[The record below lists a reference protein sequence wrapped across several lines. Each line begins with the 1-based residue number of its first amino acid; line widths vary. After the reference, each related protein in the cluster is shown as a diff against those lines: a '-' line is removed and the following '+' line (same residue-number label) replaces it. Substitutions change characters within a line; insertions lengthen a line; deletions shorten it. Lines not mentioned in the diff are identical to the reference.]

1 MKQAKKI
8 ELGVAIALCL
18 GISIS
23 AIESAYAEEIDEYS
37 LGELIVEGQ
46 ADAGKADLAGGM
58 MSSTQTVGMF
68 LGEKDVLDVPL
79 HETTFTEEA
88 LDVYSQPGRGMLD
101 TLALDPAVRAN
112 HGSLDTSVYIRG
124 LSTHAMRWTLNG
136 VPGMSHQMQMPYNF
150 VDQVSI
156 IAGPSIGVTGMST
169 SMSTQTGGVVNMQSK
184 KAGPEP
190 NAEFKIG
197 WSTENYWTQAIDIG
211 DRFGKNKEW
220 GIRLNALN
228 GSGNLAVDGT
238 HDLKRSF
245 WLNLDREGT
254 HSKTNI
260 LFGYDYDNEDGRSNT
275 INLSKS
281 INKLPR
287 VPHNTNNLSPSW
299 SNDTYKNWTAVLNHE
314 QKFSEHMSYFI
325 NAGWHKEDYTSWLQQ
340 WSTRALT
347 NLNGDYTG
355 TYTQMPVY
363 HSTHYFGAGL
373 KGDFKMGEWKN
384 EYAFSV
390 DRSWFRRARDN
401 NVSDANKYTVTG
413 NIYTGCTT
421 SKPTIVWD
429 PITKQYTTTMTG
441 WSLID
446 SFVSPDERLTITAG
460 VHHHMVKT
468 SHIDDKTSSGLKE
481 SNDATSPIWAL
492 NYKMSPVT
500 SFYFNHTETF
510 SEGDT
515 VGSGYLNAGSTIPP
529 EKTKQ
534 NEIGI
539 KIKDKNILHTI
550 SLFRNTQQDGIDVPD
565 KDDPTQVW
573 YALDGENRYM
583 GVEYSAV
590 GALSKKWDM
599 IFGIAYMNAEKTH
612 TEGGENDGRK
622 VCGIPKWSGDLALT
636 YKPDNR
642 TKIFTRINYTGTTRI
657 HDTSSYEHHIDVP
670 SITLF
675 DVGASYKTKIMGYD
689 TTITAMCY
697 NLFNREYW
705 YANGDNSIGLGA
717 PRTFAVTAS
726 FQI

>member
-1 MKQAKKI
+1 MKQAKKF

-18 GISIS
+18 GISVS
-23 AIESAYAEEIDEYS
+23 AIESAYAEEIEEYS
-37 LGELIVEGQ
+37 LGEVVVEGE

-58 MSSTQTVGMF
+58 MSSTQTVGML
-68 LGEKDVLDVPL
+68 LGEKDILEVPL
-79 HETTFTEEA
+79 HEVTFSREA
-88 LDVYSQPGRGMLD
+88 LDTYAQPGRGMLD
-101 TLALDPAVRAN
+101 VLSLDPSVRAQ
-112 HGSLDTSVYIRG
+112 HGSVDANVYIRG
-124 LSTHAMRWTLNG
+124 LSTHGMRWSLNG
-136 VPGMSHQMQMPYNF
+136 VPGMTHQRQMPYNF
-150 VDQVSI
+150 ADQVSV
-156 IAGPSIGVTGMST
+156 IAGPSIGITGMST
-169 SMSTQTGGVVNMQSK
+169 SMSTQTGGVINMQSK
-184 KAGPEP
+184 KAGYEP
-190 NAEFKIG
+190 FAEFKIG

-211 DRFGKNKEW
+211 DRFGKDKEW
-220 GIRLNALN
+220 GIRVNAMN
-228 GSGNLAVDGT
+228 ATGDLAVDGT
-238 HDLKRSF
+238 HNMQRNIYI
-245 WLNLDREGT
+245 NLDRVGK
-254 HSKTNI
+254 HSKTN
-260 LFGYDYDNEDGRSNT
+260 LLLGYDYGDEEGRSNT
-275 INLSKS
+275 INLGTLNS
-281 INKLPR
+281 LPR
-287 VPHNTNNLSPSW
+287 VPKNTNNLSPW
-299 SNDTYKNWTAVLNHE
+299 WANDTYKNWTAVLNHE

-325 NAGWHKEDYTSWLQQ
+325 NAGYHKENYTDCLSQY
-340 WSTRALT
+340 STRTLI
-347 NLNGDYTG
+347 NLQGDFTG
-355 TYTQMPVY
+355 KYNEMPVY
-363 HSTHYFGAGL
+363 HTTHYFGIGL
-373 KGDFKMGEWKN
+373 KGDFDMGDWKN

-390 DRSWFRRARDN
+390 DRSWFRRTRDN
-401 NVSDANKYTVTG
+401 NVSSENMYSVSG
-413 NIYTGCTT
+413 NIYTGVTT
-421 SKPTIVWD
+421 PKPTIVWD
-429 PITKQYTTTMTG
+429 SLTKQYTTKMTG

-446 SFVSPDERLTITAG
+446 SFVSPDERLTLTAG

-481 SNDATSPIWAL
+481 SNDATSPIWGL
-492 NYKMSPVT
+492 NYKLSPVT

-515 VGSGYLNAGSTIPP
+515 VGSGYVNSGSVIPP

-534 NEIGI
+534 NEIGV

-550 SLFRNTQQDGIDVPD
+550 SLFRNTQQDGIDVVD
-565 KDDPTQVW
+565 KDDPSKVW
-573 YALDGENRYM
+573 YAIDGENRYM

-590 GALSKKWDM
+590 GSLSKKWDL

-636 YKPDNR
+636 YKPDDR
-642 TKIFTRINYTGTTRI
+642 TKIFTRINYTGTTRV

-697 NLFNREYW
+697 NLFDREYW